1 MNARL
6 ATARYEALMQLRKPA
21 LWLGSA
27 GLLAVMVAASRSQV
41 LGVARE
47 PRAQVAV
54 LDVTL
59 ATGFLLPLVA
69 GCVLADRLV
78 RDLRLGVRPLLDA
91 TPAGGGAR
99 LVGKYVGSC
108 AAAATPGAG
117 CLFGFAV
124 VYGAVR
130 ADVGA
135 LGWAVLGFAAVT
147 VPAVLFVGAFALLCP
162 LVMPPPMFRVLF
174 VGYWFWGNALSP
186 EAMPTPNGTLLSPLG
201 GYPARALLRYP
212 GHGITS
218 VVRAGPVPHAM
229 LNSLRPPPTPLT
241 ATLSI
246 AVLIATAAA
255 ALVAAHALVTRYAGE
270 VSS

>member
-1 MNARL
+1 MTALL

-27 GLLAVMVAASRSQV
+27 ALLAVLVGVTRGQA
-41 LGVARE
+41 LGVLADRRAR
-47 PRAQVAV
+47 VAV
-54 LDVTL
+54 LDVAL
-59 ATGFLLPLVA
+59 ATAFLVPLVC

-78 RDLRLGVRPLLDA
+78 RDLRLGVQPLLDA
-91 TPAGGGAR
+91 TPAGTGTR
-99 LVGKYVGSC
+99 LVGKYLGTC
-108 AAAATPGAG
+108 AAAAVPGAA
-117 CLFGFAV
+117 CLFGFAA
-124 VYGAVR
+124 VYSVMR
-130 ADVGA
+130 ADAGA

-186 EAMPTPNGTLLSPLG
+186 QYMPTPNGTLLSPIG
-201 GYPARALLRYP
+201 GYPVRGLLDYP
-212 GHGITS
+212 GSHIAM

-241 ATLSI
+241 AALSI
-246 AVLIATAAA
+246 AVLVAAAAA
-255 ALVAAHALVTRYAGE
+255 ALLAAHALVTRYAGE
-270 VSS
+270 AR